1 MKLFVLF
8 IGVFF
13 ALCSAQKE
21 QLQAIE
27 YGQQCELCSGP
38 HCVSHIRLT
47 KDSIAYYG
55 KAEGFMVSLYEE
67 TVSDSIFKELS
78 AEISSEDFKKLRAY
92 FRCKDCAMPCLQW
105 IQLFFTKTTKKVTY
119 HPEDI
124 PAQLKDLDLRLN
136 KLALQVR
143 NKIRKK

>member
-1 MKLFVLF
+1 MKLVAFF
-8 IGVFF
+8 IIMLF
-13 ALCSAQKE
+13 ALCAAQKK
-21 QLQAIE
+21 QLLAIE
-27 YGQQCELCSGP
+27 YGQQCELCTGP

-47 KDSIAYYG
+47 KDSIAYFG

-67 TVSDSIFKELS
+67 TVPDSIFNELS
-78 AEISSEDFKKLRAY
+78 AKIVPDDFLKLRAY

-105 IQLFFTKTTKKVTY
+105 IQLSFRDTTKKVTY

-124 PAQLKDLDLRLN
+124 PAELQELDLSLN
-136 KLALQVR
+136 KLSLRIR